1 VTPTETLIKCFKE
14 SGPMR
19 LDTLVYESGL
29 SEEVVRT
36 SLSRLRNEGRVIE
49 QDGVFKL
56 FNERHSRRVKMG
68 LFVNQIPSL
77 G

>member
-1 VTPTETLIKCFKE
+1 MTPTETLIKCFKE
-14 SGPMR
+14 SGPMC
-19 LDTLVYESGL
+19 LDTLVYESEL
-29 SEEVVRT
+29 SEEVVSA

-49 QDGVFKL
+49 KNGVFKL
-56 FNERHSRRVKMG
+56 FNERHSRCVKMG

>member
-1 VTPTETLIKCFKE
+1 MTPTEILIQCFKE
-14 SGPMR
+14 SGPML

-29 SEEVVRT
+29 SEEVVSA

-49 QDGVFKL
+49 KNGVFKL

-68 LFVNQIPSL
+68 LFVNQIPYLS
-77 G
+77 